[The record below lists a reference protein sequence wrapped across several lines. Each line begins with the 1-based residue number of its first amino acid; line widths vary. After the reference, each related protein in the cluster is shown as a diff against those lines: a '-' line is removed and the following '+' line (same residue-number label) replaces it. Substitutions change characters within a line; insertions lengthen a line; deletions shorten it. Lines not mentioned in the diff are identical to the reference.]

1 MAESYPVLAPSM
13 LATCGMLSRMR
24 WSPTHKHAKHVRH
37 APDTCPHHANW
48 KVSVVIS
55 TKNGRIALYSQM
67 YVFGPVHIMQDPS
80 I

>member
-37 APDTCPHHANW
+37 ATDTCAHHANS
-48 KVSVVIS
+48 KVSIVIS
-55 TKNGRIALYSQM
+55 MKNGRIAHLS
-67 YVFGPVHIMQDPS
+67 
-80 I
+80 